1 MMVTGSTNAYP
12 TMETAER
19 AASAEV
25 IGMATAR
32 SNAARESL
40 AQSEAD
46 AVASLSPCEHHFI
59 LHKTTVALGE
69 AAAASIKAQDAAAHA
84 SARYEKALAAADA
97 HHARFRALRDAPA
110 HECAA
115 AAACARAHAGQQP
128 RCFPNGLVG
137 YDCDPKVGD
146 IDRFFVRLFA
156 GEGARSSSCGYVCC
170 LTDVNDQNTIA
181 EVTAKIQERE
191 GIPASQLRLIWKG
204 QKLRNSQT
212 LSSYG
217 IVDNDSDWLIHGVL
231 IPETLGQYQRR
242 RMLHAKDGGSE
253 ASCRGSQQGHEDL
266 A

>member
-1 MMVTGSTNAYP
+1 MKRKASPDRDRQSRWPIWCCKSRAHYGSAGSVVESLGVSEESAQMMVTGSTNAYP

-69 AAAASIKAQDAAAHA
+69 AAAASIKAQDAAAQA
-84 SARYEKALAAADA
+84 SARYVKALAAADA
-97 HHARFRALRDAPA
+97 HHARFRALRDAAA

-128 RCFPNGLVG
+128 RRFPNGLVG

-146 IDRFFVRLFA
+146 IDRF
-156 GEGARSSSCGYVCC
+156 SCGCS
-170 LTDVNDQNTIA
+170 LEKERA
-181 EVTAKIQERE
+181 AAAAVTFAASRTSTTR
-191 GIPASQLRLIWKG
+191 IPSPR
-204 QKLRNSQT
+204 
-212 LSSYG
+212 
-217 IVDNDSDWLIHGVL
+217 
-231 IPETLGQYQRR
+231 
-242 RMLHAKDGGSE
+242 
-253 ASCRGSQQGHEDL
+253 
-266 A
+266 